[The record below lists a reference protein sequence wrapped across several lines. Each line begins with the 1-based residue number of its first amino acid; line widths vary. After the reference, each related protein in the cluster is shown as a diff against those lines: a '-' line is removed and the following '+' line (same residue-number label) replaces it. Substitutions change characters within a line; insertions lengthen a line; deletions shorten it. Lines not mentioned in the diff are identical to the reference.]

1 MVRILLFPGRAP
13 LNCDKFSSRNP
24 VGNLRSFLTIMT
36 TLFPAPPAYPA
47 TAHGTAVNV
56 KVYDLRLEVNIE
68 ESDKTIHVVKIF
80 RQLLVKLAET
90 ADSPIAVFDIHGKP
104 VDVAALPAKTEFE
117 KAFGVESISGKNRKV
132 ALGFKLRTSTWLSW
146 IKSRLMQSFLQPN
159 GLYLRIQTGGFAAG
173 IAQDYIGFWLKE
185 YPTHADLPI
194 LTTALMADIKEYWN
208 NLSAATKN
216 DWKDKHP
223 DIATDDNIASHAFHL
238 ESGRIYGENPD
249 GKVVSTGALKLMAPK
264 KFSAFAR
271 FLLDGVVVARKA
283 APYMVPGA
291 LRYEEKTMY
300 YNLLTQQCLFMENH
314 RNIQIRNI
322 AAADLTTPGLTATT
336 IHQVISGSDSVLR
349 ITHDVATKCLNI
361 SVQKETYIAVLDW
374 LEETLATHG
383 FGFNPQ
389 VKRTTPSR
397 RPTSPTA
404 SRYSGLFT
412 EAASVNVSFDPS
424 TVATRRSA

>member
-1 MVRILLFPGRAP
+1 
-13 LNCDKFSSRNP
+13 
-24 VGNLRSFLTIMT
+24 
-36 TLFPAPPAYPA
+36 
-47 TAHGTAVNV
+47 
-56 KVYDLRLEVNIE
+56 
-68 ESDKTIHVVKIF
+68 
-80 RQLLVKLAET
+80 
-90 ADSPIAVFDIHGKP
+90 
-104 VDVAALPAKTEFE
+104 
-117 KAFGVESISGKNRKV
+117 
-132 ALGFKLRTSTWLSW
+132 
-146 IKSRLMQSFLQPN
+146 
-159 GLYLRIQTGGFAAG
+159 
-173 IAQDYIGFWLKE
+173 
-185 YPTHADLPI
+185 
-194 LTTALMADIKEYWN
+194 MADIKEYWN
-208 NLSAATKN
+208 NLPAATKN

-291 LRYEEKTMY
+291 LRYEEKAMF
-300 YNLLTQQCLFMENH
+300 YNLLTQQCMFMENH

-349 ITHDVATKCLNI
+349 ITHDIATKCLNI

-424 TVATRRSA
+424 TVATRRSAWNSRPPVMISYAHEDTEFPPLETPTKATALETPDNKSTVTNTAFDESSMPYPGGNDRKYKDNGNCETID